1 MPIDIGRSIRTMA
14 CVVFLVTGPEPGLGL
29 ASFSD
34 STEKLARAVVMPPMV
49 IAMCIHD
56 KNVLS
61 LATNHK
67 SKLASAKCQTM
78 IESSAC
84 GRGFGGEPT

>member
-1 MPIDIGRSIRTMA
+1 MA
-14 CVVFLVTGPEPGLGL
+14 CVVLLVTGPEPGLGL
-29 ASFSD
+29 ASLSD

-67 SKLASAKCQTM
+67 CKSASSTLPDYHR
-78 IESSAC
+78 SSAC
-84 GRGFGGEPT
+84 GRGIGGETT